1 MHQVS
6 GCLPRLEIPA
16 EVLSSSLLRSKCAGP
31 GEDDPTRVESDL
43 SLPVQIPSPTAA
55 AWTRVRLL
63 VSYCQWLTLA
73 LLPVSMSIL
82 TKNHK
87 LVVIILHGSRSQQS
101 KNPGRDT
108 LGDRKFRLMSLALG
122 GGQQC
127 LAMHR

>member
-1 MHQVS
+1 MLV
-6 GCLPRLEIPA
+6 
-16 EVLSSSLLRSKCAGP
+16 P
-31 GEDDPTRVESDL
+31 GEDDPTRVESDF
-43 SLPVQIPSPTAA
+43 SLPVQIPSPAAA

-63 VSYCQWLTLA
+63 VSYCQWLTLP

-108 LGDRKFRLMSLALG
+108 LGGRKFRLMSL
-122 GGQQC
+122 
-127 LAMHR
+127 